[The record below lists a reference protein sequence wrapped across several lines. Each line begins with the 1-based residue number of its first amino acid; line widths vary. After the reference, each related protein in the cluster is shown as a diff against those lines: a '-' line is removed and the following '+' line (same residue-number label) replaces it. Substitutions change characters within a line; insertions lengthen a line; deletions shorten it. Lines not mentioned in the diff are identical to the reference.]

1 MDELDRMKRPISGNT
16 CCTANGVWLLLFAV
30 LMAGCGFRGSQADV
44 VLHNGVILTMDEMG
58 SEAQAV
64 AVRGGRVIDV
74 GAERAILNKYAA
86 AQQVDLRGAVLV
98 PGLMD
103 AHAHFVGFAK
113 GLAVANLLGTTS
125 EDEVLALSLIH
136 I

>member
-1 MDELDRMKRPISGNT
+1 MMI
-16 CCTANGVWLLLFAV
+16 
-30 LMAGCGFRGSQADV
+30 GSQADV

-98 PGLMD
+98 PGLMGNK
-103 AHAHFVGFAK
+103 ATHPAAFVRG
-113 GLAVANLLGTTS
+113 VQS
-125 EDEVLALSLIH
+125 
-136 I
+136 